1 MQLTRKQFGIAIL
14 GGIAALL
21 FGGIARF
28 FAWRRAGGD
37 APVRARFWSR
47 ADRLAG

>member
-1 MQLTRKQFGIAIL
+1 MNLTRKQFSFAIL

-21 FGGIARF
+21 FGGISRL
-28 FAWRRAGGD
+28 FAWRGAESG
-37 APVRARFWSR
+37 PVRARFWSR